1 MAQQIQG
8 GTWLLAC
15 DDMNS
20 HQEGRLKRDV
30 YLSAMIVQH
39 IE

>member
-15 DDMNS
+15 DDMNG

-30 YLSAMIVQH
+30 YLSAITAQLY
-39 IE
+39 E